1 MSSTL
6 PPVWG
11 IDLPVLPQAA
21 LGHALHL
28 AELLR
33 SANLIARL
41 RRGRHAPRLGWRLVD
56 PQGHVLPPSTGPLAT
71 LLDEGGFEGPAQ
83 ALFVSSQHSADVPSL
98 RQQVARHAGLARR
111 VGVALDQGQRVLTLG
126 NGAWWAAAS
135 GRLAGRRVALPWYW
149 AAALQRDHPEILQAD
164 GTRVCTDGPWLSAA
178 LPQDLGELVLALLA
192 QIWEASLVEAL
203 ASVLRPDLLRQRAA
217 QEALQASHMPATRDS
232 ALARAIAYL
241 EKQVDRPYALDA
253 VAQAAAVSPRTL
265 LRHFRQVL
273 GHSPLDHLHRLRCER
288 ARLLLE
294 ITLEG
299 IPAIAQSCGYADPAA
314 FRRIFTRVVGLSPS
328 AYRQRHALRA
338 PRQRWRVDA

>member
-1 MSSTL
+1 MSHAT

-11 IDLPVLPQAA
+11 LDLPVLPQAS
-21 LGHALHL
+21 LGHTLHL
-28 AELLR
+28 VELLR
-33 SANLIARL
+33 SANLIARV
-41 RRGRHAPRLGWRLVD
+41 RQGRHAPRLGWRLVD
-56 PQGHVLPPSTGPLAT
+56 AHGRPLAPTTGPLAT

-83 ALFVSSQHSADVPSL
+83 ALFVPSQHSADVPSL

-111 VGVALDQGQRVLTLG
+111 LGVALDQGQRVLTLG

-149 AAALQRDHPEILQAD
+149 AAAFHRDHPEILQAD
-164 GTRVCTDGPWLSAA
+164 GTQVCTDGPWLSAA